1 LSKTVLAIDIGS
13 TKICAII
20 AQIDNDENINIIGTG
35 ITRAQG
41 LKKGSIT
48 NIEQASKSIKL
59 AVSDAKRISGS
70 DVNSAVV
77 SISGAYTKSL
87 NSTGIVNIQS
97 KEITFKD
104 IERVM
109 QTSLYNAKIPQNDY
123 DVLHT
128 LPYNFKVDNQDFI
141 EDPLGMN
148 ASRLEVESHIIT
160 TQKSNLNNLKKAVN
174 AAGIDVES
182 VVLNSYAS
190 TIATLNDDEK
200 ELGAAVIDMGGSTSS
215 IAIYAGNSIR
225 FNEFLGVGS
234 NHVTNDLSVALQT
247 PLNYANDLKLNYTS
261 LLNPSMNE
269 SVELPIT
276 GNEDATKE
284 VSLSV
289 ISDIAYARV
298 EETLMILAHFIENS
312 GLKELIGAG
321 IVLTGGFSKMDG
333 IRELAT
339 ATFSSMPVRLAK
351 PKELNGLFEDVKG
364 PEYSAAIGLI
374 MYMNNSYTKYEIDV
388 NNRVRHPNEIPHE
401 ATAIGNL
408 SSPEQQNVGVP
419 PVIPPSDHEEQVK
432 VFNLEEE
439 ESKKQTKDK
448 EASPINKFINWATQ
462 LF

>member
-1 LSKTVLAIDIGS
+1 MSKTVLAIDIGS

-20 AQIDNDENINIIGTG
+20 AQINNEIVDIIGTG
-35 ITRAQG
+35 IVRSQG
-41 LKKGSIT
+41 LKKGGII
-48 NIEQASKSIKL
+48 NIEQASKSIKA
-59 AVSDAKRISGS
+59 AVDDAKRISGS
-70 DVNSAVV
+70 DINSAVV

-128 LPYNFKVDNQDFI
+128 LPYNFKVDNQDLI

-174 AAGIDVES
+174 GAGIEVENI
-182 VVLNSYAS
+182 VLNSYAS
-190 TIATLNDDEK
+190 AIATLNDDEK
-200 ELGAAVIDMGGSTSS
+200 ELGVAVIDMGGSTSS
-215 IAIYAGNSIR
+215 ICIYSGNSIR

-247 PLNYANDLKLNYTS
+247 PLNYAEDLKLNYTS
-261 LLNPSMNE
+261 LLNPLANE
-269 SVELPIT
+269 SVELPMS
-276 GNEDATKE
+276 GDENETKE
-284 VSLSV
+284 VALTV

-312 GLKELIGAG
+312 GLKEVLGAG
-321 IVLTGGFSKMDG
+321 IVLTGGFSKMEG
-333 IRELAT
+333 IRELAS
-339 ATFSSMPVRLAK
+339 ATFSSMPIRLAK
-351 PKELNGLFEDVKG
+351 PKELNGLFDDIKD
-364 PEYSAAIGLI
+364 PEYSAAIGLV
-374 MYMNNSYTKYEIDV
+374 MYMNNGYTKYEIDV
-388 NNRVRHPNEIPHE
+388 NKRVRHANEIPPE
-401 ATAIGNL
+401 ATTIGNL
-408 SSPEQQNVGVP
+408 NSGTEQQGIGVVP
-419 PVIPPSDHEEQVK
+419 PIIPPSDHEETTTK
-432 VFNLEEE
+432 VFNIDNEA
-439 ESKKQTKDK
+439 KKKSN
-448 EASPINKFINWATQ
+448 EASPVSKFINWATQ